1 MQFWDVVRTLT
12 ASPVDVDRHEDDHC
26 RKNQK
31 QFSKTPAQTA
41 GRREVTVIAM
51 KANHLQKNS
60 STEVHRWIAASNGV
74 KKLGPKEGRTKQ
86 VGDVRLTWKAT
97 GEDTG
102 YATSFYEMDLPP
114 GKGIPLHSHPY
125 AEVFYVVMGHTDFLR
140 VDEQGQEE
148 WVRCGPGDTL
158 VAPMNA
164 LHAFHNRT
172 DEPSRFISSSVYY
185 HEVFFETYAPTVD
198 INDPVPPKKE
208 PTEAEGE
215 QYLQLLKDAMRV
227 HMYAPQASAT
237 SGLEVLRALE
247 KRHRTAAAHR

>member
-1 MQFWDVVRTLT
+1 MNT
-12 ASPVDVDRHEDDHC
+12 
-26 RKNQK
+26 RKNL
-31 QFSKTPAQTA
+31 QT
-41 GRREVTVIAM
+41 
-51 KANHLQKNS
+51 
-60 STEVHRWIAASNGV
+60 IAASNGV

-125 AEVFYVVMGHTDFLR
+125 AEIFYVITGYTDFLR

-164 LHAFHNRT
+164 LHGFHNRT
-172 DEPSRFISSSVYY
+172 DKPSRFISSSVYY
-185 HEVFFETYAPTVD
+185 HEVLFETTPR
-198 INDPVPPKKE
+198 
-208 PTEAEGE
+208 
-215 QYLQLLKDAMRV
+215 LL
-227 HMYAPQASAT
+227 T
-237 SGLEVLRALE
+237 STIRFRPRKSPA
-247 KRHRTAAAHR
+247 KRRRTNTSKY

>member
-1 MQFWDVVRTLT
+1 
-12 ASPVDVDRHEDDHC
+12 
-26 RKNQK
+26 
-31 QFSKTPAQTA
+31 
-41 GRREVTVIAM
+41 M
-51 KANHLQKNS
+51 KANQIES
-60 STEVHRWIAASNGV
+60 PGGTEVLNLIAASNGV

-172 DEPSRFISSSVYY
+172 DKPSRFISSSVYY
-185 HEVFFETYAPTVD
+185 HESFLRHTPRRLTSTIQFRPRKS
-198 INDPVPPKKE
+198 PPKRR
-208 PTEAEGE
+208 G
-215 QYLQLLKDAMRV
+215 
-227 HMYAPQASAT
+227 T
-237 SGLEVLRALE
+237 S
-247 KRHRTAAAHR
+247 TSNY

>member
-1 MQFWDVVRTLT
+1 
-12 ASPVDVDRHEDDHC
+12 
-26 RKNQK
+26 
-31 QFSKTPAQTA
+31 
-41 GRREVTVIAM
+41 M
-51 KANHLQKNS
+51 KPNHMQKNS
-60 STEVHRWIAASNGV
+60 GTEVHQWIAASSGV
-74 KKLGPKEGRTKQ
+74 KKLGPEEGRTKQ

-125 AEVFYVVMGHTDFLR
+125 AEIFYVVMGHTDFLR

-172 DEPSRFISSSVYY
+172 DKPSRFISSSVYY
-185 HEVFFETYAPTVD
+185 HEVFFETYARRLTSTTRFRPRKS
-198 INDPVPPKKE
+198 PPKQR
-208 PTEAEGE
+208 GN
-215 QYLQLLKDAMRV
+215 
-227 HMYAPQASAT
+227 ST
-237 SGLEVLRALE
+237 SNY
-247 KRHRTAAAHR
+247 

>member
-1 MQFWDVVRTLT
+1 MKVN
-12 ASPVDVDRHEDDHC
+12 HI
-26 RKNQK
+26 QK
-31 QFSKTPAQTA
+31 
-41 GRREVTVIAM
+41 
-51 KANHLQKNS
+51 S
-60 STEVHRWIAASNGV
+60 SGTEVHRWIAASNGV

-158 VAPMNA
+158 VAPIERA
-164 LHAFHNRT
+164 PRVPQSHRRGQAVLSVRPFTTTRCFLRHTPRRLT
-172 DEPSRFISSSVYY
+172 STIRFR
-185 HEVFFETYAPTVD
+185 PT
-198 INDPVPPKKE
+198 NNPPKRR
-208 PTEAEGE
+208 GI
-215 QYLQLLKDAMRV
+215 
-227 HMYAPQASAT
+227 ST
-237 SGLEVLRALE
+237 SNY
-247 KRHRTAAAHR
+247 

>member
-1 MQFWDVVRTLT
+1 
-12 ASPVDVDRHEDDHC
+12 
-26 RKNQK
+26 
-31 QFSKTPAQTA
+31 
-41 GRREVTVIAM
+41 M
-51 KANHLQKNS
+51 KANHIQKS
-60 STEVHRWIAASNGV
+60 SGTEVHRWIAASNGV

-125 AEVFYVVMGHTDFLR
+125 AEVFYVVMGYTDFLR
-140 VDEQGQEE
+140 LDEQGQEE

-172 DEPSRFISSSVYY
+172 DKPSRFISSSVYY
-185 HEVFFETYAPTVD
+185 HEVFFERYAPTVD
-198 INDPVPPKKE
+198 AQRIRFRPERAHRSGGDH
-208 PTEAEGE
+208 
-215 QYLQLLKDAMRV
+215 YLQLLKDAMRV
-227 HMYAPQASAT
+227 HMYAPQANAS
-237 SGLEVLRALE
+237 SGLEVLRQIE
-247 KRHRTAAAHR
+247 KRNRIAAAHSDTSSPRG